1 MASRYWVGGTGTWDA
16 SDTTHWS
23 ATSNGAAGASAPTTA
38 DNVFIDVNSGS
49 GTITTAAGATCL
61 DSTLNN
67 ANITLALG
75 ANFTQTGLFTFTVG
89 TVTLNSYSFTSSRL
103 TSAVDNVRAL
113 NFGTGKIILSGNNAS
128 IMNVGAVANLTVTG
142 SKNIEFSYAGSTGT
156 RSVASASVA
165 GGNTESK
172 ALNLKFLGGTDIL
185 SFNNARAHG
194 TIDFDNFAG
203 TCNNASF
210 IVFGDFKISSG
221 MTLAAGT
228 GTITM
233 SATSG
238 TRTITTNGKTVDQP
252 ITFNGAGGTFAFT
265 DALTQGSTRAFTILN
280 GTVQLKN
287 GVTSTVGS
295 FVANNSNLKYL
306 QSTTPGDQATLSQA
320 SGTVNVV
327 DLNIADINA
336 IGGATWNAYIDY
348 ENVDAGNNDGWNF
361 GLSPPYETYEPPIII
376 RSFTQ
381 PRRF

>member
-1 MASRYWVGGTGTWDA
+1 MAARFWVGGTGTWNA
-16 SDTTHWS
+16 VSTTNWS
-23 ATSNGAAGASAPTTA
+23 ATSGGAGGASAPTTA
-38 DNVFIDVNSGS
+38 DDVTFDGNSGTGTVTTAAGSTCRNTTLNSATLPLVLGANHTQVGSFTHTQGTVNLGASTLTSTTLVSSNSNTRSIAFGTGKWVLSGS
-49 GTITTAAGATCL
+49 GTTV
-61 DSTLNN
+61 LN
-67 ANITLALG
+67 TG
-75 ANFTQTGLFTFTVG
+75 TFTGLTV
-89 TVTLNSYSFTSSRL
+89 
-103 TSAVDNVRAL
+103 
-113 NFGTGKIILSGNNAS
+113 SGS
-128 IMNVGAVANLTVTG
+128 Q
-142 SKNIEFSYAGSTGT
+142 NIEFSYSGAVGNRTVST
-156 RSVASASVA
+156 ASTAA
-165 GGNTESK
+165 GNTEAF
-172 ALNLKFLGGTDIL
+172 ALNLLFTGGTDTIVF
-185 SFNNARAHG
+185 SSGRAYG
-194 TIDFDNFAG
+194 NLDFGGFAG
-203 TCNNASF
+203 TVNAVAYT
-210 IVFGDFKISSG
+210 VFGNFALSSG
-221 MTLAAGT
+221 MTYNGSASTLTLA
-228 GTITM
+228 
-233 SATSG
+233 ATSG

-295 FVANNSNLKYL
+295 FVANSSNLKYL
-306 QSTTPGDQATLSQA
+306 QSTTVGSQATLSQA